1 MRRAMRRISLVLLP
15 LTLVACQQQA
25 ATTDA
30 STRSDASAPTSA
42 LEQAARDSGLVA
54 DVARVSPVGL
64 YQQRHEAGRNSLCV
78 RPGADGRYRFGVEA
92 VFGAEEACRGTGTAR
107 RAGDKLILRFSGSS
121 QCTIVVQYE
130 GDRVA
135 MPGVVD
141 VACAKLC
148 DANGSFE
155 GVSFPRI
162 AADEQAAKSIRD
174 RNGNAL
180 CED

>member
-1 MRRAMRRISLVLLP
+1 MRRPSLVLLA

-25 ATTDA
+25 ATPEA
-30 STRSDASAPTSA
+30 STRTDTSVVPASA
-42 LEQAARDSGLVA
+42 LEQAARDNGLVA

-78 RPGADGRYRFGVEA
+78 RPGTNGRYRFGVEA

-107 RAGDKLILRFSGSS
+107 RAGDKLILRFSGRS

-148 DANGSFE
+148 AANGSFE

-162 AADEQAAKSIRD
+162 AADEQAAKAIRD
-174 RNGNAL
+174 HDGNVL

>member
-1 MRRAMRRISLVLLP
+1 MRRISLVLLP

-25 ATTDA
+25 VTTDA
-30 STRSDASAPTSA
+30 STRADVPTSA
-42 LEQAARDSGLVA
+42 LEQAARENGLVA

-92 VFGAEEACRGTGTAR
+92 VFGADEACRGTGTAR
-107 RAGDKLILRFSGSS
+107 RVGDKLILRFAGRS

-148 DANGSFE
+148 DANGSLE

-162 AADEQAAKSIRD
+162 AADEQAAKDIRD
-174 RNGNAL
+174 RKGNAL

>member
-1 MRRAMRRISLVLLP
+1 MRRISRVLLP

-25 ATTDA
+25 ATPDA
-30 STRSDASAPTSA
+30 STRADALAAPPSA

-64 YQQRHEAGRNSLCV
+64 YQQRHEAGRNSLCI
-78 RPGADGRYRFGVEA
+78 RAGADDRYRFGVEA
-92 VFGAEEACRGTGTAR
+92 IFGAEESCRGTGTAR
-107 RAGDKLILRFSGSS
+107 RAGDKLILRFSGRS
-121 QCTIVVQYE
+121 QCTIVAQYE

-135 MPGVVD
+135 MPGVLD

-148 DANGSFE
+148 NANGSFE

-162 AADEQAAKSIRD
+162 AADERAAMAVRD

>member
-1 MRRAMRRISLVLLP
+1 MLRISLVLLA
-15 LTLVACQQQA
+15 LTLAACQQQA
-25 ATTDA
+25 ATPNA
-30 STRSDASAPTSA
+30 SINADASAAPASA

-78 RPGADGRYRFGVEA
+78 LPGTDGRYRFGVEA
-92 VFGAEEACRGTGTAR
+92 VFGAEESCRGTGIAR
-107 RAGDKLILRFSGSS
+107 RAGDKLILRFSGRS

-162 AADEQAAKSIRD
+162 AADEQAAKTVRD
-174 RNGNAL
+174 RNENAL
-180 CED
+180 CEG